1 MLDLKYRDL
10 VARTKQH
17 INDSDWLRL
26 SLKCLVMKVGSM
38 MMESQDLETHLM
50 KGPSLRIWILSVF
63 LFHLEEKN
71 EDKGWVNHLC
81 LSLKPKSPIIF
92 FWHKN
97 CEKLMQVA
105 RGKQVVSLFYFILLL
120 FFFFFELFPYFMW
133 IKGYVWLGV
142 EYGGWKIIERK

>member
-1 MLDLKYRDL
+1 M
-10 VARTKQH
+10 
-17 INDSDWLRL
+17 
-26 SLKCLVMKVGSM
+26 KCLVMKVGSM

-105 RGKQVVSLFYFILLL
+105 RGKQVVSLFYFIFLLL
-120 FFFFFELFPYFMW
+120 FFFLSCFLILCGLRVYLVGGGIWWMKNNREKIVEKMSLCV
-133 IKGYVWLGV
+133 VWLKGKK
-142 EYGGWKIIERK
+142 ENF